1 MLRDVNDA
9 VQQLLDELVASGEEV
24 GLQAAAYVDGVLA
37 VDAWAGVADS
47 ETQAPVT
54 GDTLFTSWSTTKGWA
69 ATCLHILAD
78 RGAVDYDAPVA
89 TYWPEFAANGK
100 AGVTVRHVLTHSAG
114 LPAMPDAV
122 TPAMLCDWEAMCA
135 ALAAMPPLWPPG
147 TQTGYH
153 AWTFGWLVGEI
164 VRRAD
169 GRPIERFVQEEL
181 CAPLGITGFYLGLPP
196 DFPTEGAPTG
206 GASVATLVHGPAAQP
221 APPVTE
227 LGPRVT
233 PASITN
239 AEVMNRPDVRCAV
252 IPGAGG
258 LMNARAIARHYA
270 MLAERGQLDGVR
282 ILSPER
288 IDCMRELQTDAY
300 DIVAGRRIRKS
311 LGYQLGGDVGDGA
324 ESEMGRRGGEFG
336 HTGLGGSIG
345 FADPEQ
351 RLSFGLTKTLLVD
364 QPDKSKLARTRVAAL
379 IRDHL
384 GRW

>member
-1 MLRDVNDA
+1 MSRDLNTA
-9 VQQLLDELVASGEEV
+9 VQQLLDELIESGAEV
-24 GLQAAAYVDGVLA
+24 GLQAAAYVDGQLA
-37 VDAWAGVADS
+37 VDAWAGVADRADG
-47 ETQAPVT
+47 TPVD

-100 AGVTVRHVLTHSAG
+100 EGVTVRHVLAHTAG
-114 LPAMPDAV
+114 LPAMPDDV
-122 TPAMLCDWEAMCA
+122 TPEMICDWEAMCA
-135 ALAAMPPLWPPG
+135 ALAAMPPLWEPG

-164 VRRAD
+164 VHRA
-169 GRPIERFVQEEL
+169 GGTPIERFVQDEL

-196 DFPTEGAPTG
+196 SVDPSVDDAR
-206 GASVATLVHGPAAQP
+206 VATLEHGPAAAN
-221 APPVTE
+221 APEPTD
-227 LGPRVT
+227 LGPRAM
-233 PASITN
+233 PESITN
-239 AEVMNRPDVRCAV
+239 AATLNRADVRRAC

-258 LMNARAIARHYA
+258 LMSARAIARHYA
-270 MLAERGQLDGVR
+270 MLAERGTLDGVR

-288 IDCMRELQTDAY
+288 IDTMRALQTDAY
-300 DIVAGRRIRKS
+300 DLVAGRRIRKGM
-311 LGYQLGGDVGDGA
+311 GYQLGGETADGA
-324 ESEMGRRGGEFG
+324 ESEMGRSGREFG

-351 RLSFGLTKTLLVD
+351 RLAFGLTKTLLVD
-364 QPDKSKLARTRVAAL
+364 EPDKAKLTRTRVAAV
-379 IRDHL
+379 IRDKL